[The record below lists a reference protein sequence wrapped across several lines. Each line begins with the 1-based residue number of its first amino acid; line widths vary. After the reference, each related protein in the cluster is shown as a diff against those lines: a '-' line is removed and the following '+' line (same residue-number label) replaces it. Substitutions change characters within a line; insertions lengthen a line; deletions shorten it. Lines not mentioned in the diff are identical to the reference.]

1 MPLRDLEQFLDSFR
15 LDTRSPQ
22 QLIQHSHAPYRNIVV
37 AQELANPLKRAR
49 MRDVLDEPYCP
60 RSTLPRRGFIF
71 LVCDVSRESRGD
83 TPQDTRSKLTAG
95 VIVEDDVHSVTDGGF
110 AQNLLQGKLSKV
122 TASLL
127 KAATGTANL
136 PRQRFPVHLHVT

>member
-83 TPQDTRSKLTAG
+83 TPQDTRSKLRPG
-95 VIVEDDVHSVTDGGF
+95 VIVEENVHGVTDAAV
-110 AQNLLQGKLSKV
+110 AQNLLPATLIKV
-122 TASLL
+122 PASSLNPATAH
-127 KAATGTANL
+127 ATC
-136 PRQRFPVHLHVT
+136 P